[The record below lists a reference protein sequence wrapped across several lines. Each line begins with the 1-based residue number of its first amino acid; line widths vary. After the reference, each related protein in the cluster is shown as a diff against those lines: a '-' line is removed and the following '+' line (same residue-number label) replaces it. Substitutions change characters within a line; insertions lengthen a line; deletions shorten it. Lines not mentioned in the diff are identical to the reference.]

1 MKLNI
6 VGRVAVHISDRAQ
19 AGIVTHFTDA
29 KAISAESAIP
39 FEPQG
44 RAQTRMFRRMTR
56 FGAILPADESR
67 WFLDERVLINFR
79 KEELARLL
87 GVIALTGFAAAGAIA
102 LGR

>member
-6 VGRVAVHISDRAQ
+6 VDRIAT
-19 AGIVTHFTDA
+19 GIVIRAETAIVKRFVDA
-29 KAISAESAIP
+29 KATDAASAIS
-39 FEPQG
+39 FEPEG
-44 RAQTRMFRRMTR
+44 RAQRRIFRRMTR
-56 FGAILPADESR
+56 FGAVLPAEDGR
-67 WFLDERVLINFR
+67 WFLDDVVLANFR